1 MNSETIFETP
11 DLYLSAALVMLLNIE
26 PAYKVVN
33 GKTLFCFPVSDDLY
47 RAMSLYNA
55 GVRVSASVYAET
67 IKRMRAEMIMRRNRR
82 DGK

>member
-1 MNSETIFETP
+1 MPTTEDLNWAATRAAHKRKETGMNRDTVFETL
-11 DLYLSAALVMLLNIE
+11 DLYLSAAFVM
-26 PAYKVVN
+26 
-33 GKTLFCFPVSDDLY
+33 F
-47 RAMSLYNA
+47 NA